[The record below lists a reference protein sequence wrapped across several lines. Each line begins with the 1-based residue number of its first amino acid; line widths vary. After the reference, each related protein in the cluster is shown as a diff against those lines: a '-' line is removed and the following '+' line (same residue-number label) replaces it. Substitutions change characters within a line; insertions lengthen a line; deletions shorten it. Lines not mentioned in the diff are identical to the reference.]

1 MEILGALSPAVRTV
15 ALLPAAFHPPT
26 RAHEALLRA
35 ALGRCDASI
44 AVLPR
49 SFPHKEYGDIGLA
62 DRLEL
67 LRPLLGGAIAAAISE
82 GGLFLEMARE
92 VRLILPGVE
101 VCLLCGRDA
110 AERIVNWPY
119 QGLPPMAE
127 QLREYRLLVAARQ
140 GEFEAPP
147 HLAHGIEPLALPGH
161 FDAVSS
167 TQVRR
172 HMRDGKPWEHLVP
185 EASLEAVR
193 RVYSPL
199 LFSRN
204 ARSL

>member
-1 MEILGALSPAVRTV
+1 M

-35 ALGRCDASI
+35 ALGRCDAAI

-49 SFPHKEYGDIGLA
+49 TFPHKDYGDVGLA
-62 DRLEL
+62 ARLDL
-67 LRPLLGGAIAAAISE
+67 LRPLVGGAIAAAVSE
-82 GGLFLEMARE
+82 GGLFLDMARE
-92 VRLILPGVE
+92 LRCIVPGVE

-119 QGLPPMAE
+119 EGLPPMAE
-127 QLREYRLLVAARQ
+127 QLLEYRLLVAARQ
-140 GEFEAPP
+140 GEFAAPP
-147 HLAHGIEPLALPGH
+147 HLAHGIEPLALSGDFH
-161 FDAVSS
+161 EVSS
-167 TQVRR
+167 TQVRQ

-193 RVYSPL
+193 RLYSPL
-199 LFSRN
+199 LVSRN